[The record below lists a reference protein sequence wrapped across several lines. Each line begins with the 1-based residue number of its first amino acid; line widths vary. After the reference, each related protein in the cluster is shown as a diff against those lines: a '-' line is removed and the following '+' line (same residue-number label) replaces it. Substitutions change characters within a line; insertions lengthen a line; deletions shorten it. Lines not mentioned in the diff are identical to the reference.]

1 MLEAGTHLGD
11 YRIIGRLGAGGM
23 GVVYR
28 ARDTRLDRDIALKV
42 LPAPEVGDAT
52 ARARLVREARAAA
65 ALNHP
70 NVCTIYEVDD
80 TGDQVY
86 IAMEHVEGT
95 TLERIVRSGRLDT
108 ARICR
113 LGAQLADAL
122 AHAHRAGVVHRDL
135 KSANVIVTSDGR
147 VKLLD
152 FGVAVHRP
160 VEIDAVTHSG
170 DSLDAIGAM
179 AGTLPY
185 MAPEVLR
192 GEPVQAASDIWSLG
206 VVLYEMA
213 TGVAPFRGTT
223 GVELTSS
230 ILRDAP
236 AALPADV
243 PRELAS
249 VIDRAL
255 AKAPGER
262 YATASEVRAA
272 LEVVGPSGS
281 APTLHERARWPRRRT
296 AAVWLSGVLVIGALA
311 LLAGRWGGS
320 GAPPLRRLAVLP
332 FDNRSQSPDQDFL
345 AEGMTDELTTMLAQ
359 VGSLTVISRT
369 SAGRFKGTR
378 QGMPEIARALGVDAV
393 LEGSVLRV
401 GDRVRV
407 SVQLI
412 EGATDRHLW
421 ADHFEREIGDALA
434 LQSDIARAV
443 VGQVRATLTP
453 QEDVRLN
460 AAAVDPRAYE
470 RYLLGRHYAQQRT
483 AQSLEQ
489 AVESLREAVAIAP
502 DWALAHAALADAYRE
517 RETWAGIG
525 VGSSHALV
533 ESEAKRALALDDG
546 LAEAHLALG
555 RIRSERDWDWPGAEE
570 QYTRALALNANL
582 AAAHIAYGMLQQTLG
597 RNAEAIASVSQGTTL
612 EPLSPAVFSDYGR
625 TLYRARRYK
634 DAIGAY
640 EHALQL
646 EPQHLS
652 SVARLAEVYIVLG
665 DFDRFDAVRTRL
677 EQAGPRVT
685 PLTLDHLNALTL
697 ARTGRREQARDVAR
711 RLDSPAPGEP
721 LGERVMTLAMIFA
734 ALGDRDRAL
743 FWLQRGAADKSYY
756 PLQLRDPLLDSVRED
771 ERFVALMRKYRL
783 PVTIS

>member
-1 MLEAGTHLGD
+1 
-11 YRIIGRLGAGGM
+11 M

-28 ARDTRLDRDIALKV
+28 ARDTRLERDVALKV
-42 LPAPEVGDAT
+42 LPAPIVGDAT

-70 NVCTIYEVDD
+70 NVCTIYEVGD

-95 TLERIVRSGRLDT
+95 TLDRIVRSGRLDT

-113 LGAQLADAL
+113 LGVQLADAL

-135 KSANVIVTSDGR
+135 KSANVIVMPDGR

-152 FGVAVHRP
+152 FGVAVRRS
-160 VEIDAVTHSG
+160 VEIDAMTHTG
-170 DSLDAIGAM
+170 DSLDAIGAIV
-179 AGTLPY
+179 GTLPY

-192 GEPVQAASDIWSLG
+192 GEAVQPASDIWSLG

-213 TGVAPFRGTT
+213 AGALPFRGVTT

-230 ILRDAP
+230 ILRDPP
-236 AALPADV
+236 AAMPADV

-249 VIDRAL
+249 VVARAL
-255 AKAPGER
+255 AKTPGER

-272 LEVVGPSGS
+272 LEVVSPYGDAVNAASLNQ
-281 APTLHERARWPRRRT
+281 AARSRRRRT
-296 AAVWLSGVLVIGALA
+296 AAVWLSAVGIATLA
-311 LLAGRWGGS
+311 LLAWRWNGS
-320 GAPPLRRLAVLP
+320 AAPPLRRLAVLP
-332 FDNRSQSPDQDFL
+332 FDNRSQNPDQEFL

-369 SAGRFKGTR
+369 SAARFKGAR

-401 GDRVRV
+401 GNRVRV

-412 EGATDRHLW
+412 EGATDRNLW
-421 ADHFEREIGDALA
+421 ADHFEREIRDALA

-443 VGQVRATLTP
+443 VGQVRATLTR
-453 QEDVRLN
+453 QEDVRLKP
-460 AAAVDPRAYE
+460 AAVDPRAYE

-483 AQSLEQ
+483 AETLER
-489 AVESLREAVAIAP
+489 AVESLSEAVAIAP

-533 ESEAKRALALDDG
+533 ETEAKRALALDDG

-555 RIRSERDWDWPGAEE
+555 RIRSERDWDWPSAEE

-597 RNAEAIASVSQGTTL
+597 RDAAAIASVLRGTTL

-634 DAIGAY
+634 EAIAAY
-640 EHALQL
+640 ERALQL

-665 DFDRFDAVRTRL
+665 DFDRFEAVRYRL
-677 EQAGPRVT
+677 EQAGPKVT
-685 PLTLDHLNALTL
+685 PLTLDHLNALAM
-697 ARTGRREQARDVAR
+697 ARTGRREQALDIAR
-711 RLDSPAPGEP
+711 RLDSPAPGEL
-721 LGERVMTLAMIFA
+721 LGERVMSLAMIFA
-734 ALGDRDRAL
+734 SLRDRERAL
-743 FWLQRGAADKSYY
+743 SWLERGARDKSYY
-756 PLQLRDPLLDSVRED
+756 PLQLRDPLLDSVRDD